1 MDQTAKQN
9 VLRQFPYGLYAVTV
23 AAGGDD
29 HAMTANWV
37 TQAAFEPPMVA
48 VAVENT
54 AKTIGLI
61 RDAHHFAVC
70 LLHDGQRD
78 LAGKLGR
85 TSDQAPQK
93 LKGIKTKP
101 APVSGAPVL
110 VDCVG
115 WVECRVVATL
125 PAGDHT
131 LVLGE
136 VVEAGMENAAA
147 TPLTLQAAGFKYS
160 G

>member
-1 MDQTAKQN
+1 MDQTAKKT
-9 VLRQFPYGLYAVTV
+9 VLRHFSYGLYAVTV
-23 AAGGDD
+23 TSGGED

-54 AKTIGLI
+54 SKTIDMM
-61 RDAHHFAVC
+61 RDSHHFAISV
-70 LLHDGQRD
+70 LQQSQRD
-78 LAGKLGR
+78 LAARLGR
-85 TSDQAPQK
+85 TSEQAPQK

-101 APVSGAPVL
+101 APVSGVPVL
-110 VDCVG
+110 ADSIG
-115 WVECRVVATL
+115 WIECRVVATL

-136 VVEAGMENAAA
+136 VVAAGVEHGDGAA
-147 TPLTLQAAGFKYS
+147 LTLQEAGFKYS